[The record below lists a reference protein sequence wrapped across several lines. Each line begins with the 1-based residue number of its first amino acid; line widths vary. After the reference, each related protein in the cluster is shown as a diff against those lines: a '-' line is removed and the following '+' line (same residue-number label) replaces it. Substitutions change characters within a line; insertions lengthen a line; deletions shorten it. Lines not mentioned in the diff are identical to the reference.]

1 MTRHLVARGHRN
13 IAFITGP
20 AEDFAAHERL
30 RGFREAHAQALPG
43 YPPTVLDGDF
53 SEASGWAAG
62 RAIVSMRER
71 PSAVFA
77 ASDMMAVGCLAAF
90 VEAGLELP
98 RDIALAGFDDLPIAR
113 HLRPPLTTVRVPI
126 AELGALA
133 LEQLVLDIAEEQ
145 RKPDARVTQHSADRS
160 SRAPELCARIV
171 VSLALNSNSEA
182 SMEREEHSAP
192 RADVVNVPRRS
203 LLLGAAAAPLLG
215 AWPTVRADSW
225 AASMSSFDPNALLDE
240 LSERTFAYFWE
251 TTDARTGLA
260 PDRWPSPSCMQHRGG
275 RLRADGVPDRRRAR
289 LDHARRG
296 ARNAR

>member
-1 MTRHLVARGHRN
+1 MTHHLVARGHRN

-30 RGFREAHAQALPG
+30 RGFREALAQALPG

-145 RKPDARVTQHSADRS
+145 RNPMHESRNTVPTEVVVRQSCALASS
-160 SRAPELCARIV
+160 SR
-171 VSLALNSNSEA
+171 
-182 SMEREEHSAP
+182 
-192 RADVVNVPRRS
+192 
-203 LLLGAAAAPLLG
+203 
-215 AWPTVRADSW
+215 
-225 AASMSSFDPNALLDE
+225 
-240 LSERTFAYFWE
+240 
-251 TTDARTGLA
+251 
-260 PDRWPSPSCMQHRGG
+260 SP
-275 RLRADGVPDRRRAR
+275 
-289 LDHARRG
+289 
-296 ARNAR
+296 